1 MTIACSLGILCAAA
15 FETFFGTIRAPE
27 FPAREFSVVDYG
39 AKGDGVTTNTAA
51 FRAAVEACAKAG
63 GGTVVIP
70 RGEYLTGPIR
80 LASDVRLDFRE
91 ATVVFT
97 DRVDDYLPPV
107 EVNWEGTECLNYSP
121 LVYAIDATNVAL
133 TGSGKLVARTDA
145 WFARFRREGMSGELK
160 AKTDLIRKWGEDGV
174 PLAERDA
181 TKGPGTLRPSLLL
194 FKRCRNV
201 LIEGVGYEQSPMWC
215 YHLVYCENVVCRNF
229 RCHAHGN
236 NSDGIDPE
244 GTRNMLVEN
253 VVFDVGDD
261 CMAIKSGRD
270 YDGRRVGRA
279 TENLEVRRCTY
290 LNGHS
295 MLACG
300 SELSGG
306 IRNVWAHDNKVVNC
320 ATLCFLKS
328 NRARGGVVENVRI
341 SDIDV
346 DCCFVQLCGLSLKYQ
361 PNAYAIGKHGVRH
374 TKFRGFTMER
384 VKAKYCA
391 RGIDIAAT
399 PDNPA
404 SNFTF
409 RDIEMGRA
417 ADTNIRIE
425 NVDNLM
431 TDRVRLGEYVP
442 RATNGILC
450 LTFDGRGALEG
461 WVRALPIFEKYGAHA
476 TFFID
481 GHFDEVTVRLA
492 KELEKHGHTVGLH
505 GLNHKSALRFLESGG
520 TAEAYIREEILPQI
534 AEAKAS
540 GFDLRYWAYPENHRT
555 EEVDARIPYWYFRRN
570 RSSGSLD
577 QATISVHSLSDR
589 GSWARTLFS
598 AALCPA
604 TDYEAVRARIRRI
617 AERNE
622 FLSTFSHAVSVQ
634 PDGISCDVNELE
646 RILEL
651 SQNSGV
657 RILGL
662 SELDE

>member
-1 MTIACSLGILCAAA
+1 MAMAGGIVLIGATI
-15 FETFFGTIRAPE
+15 FETFFGTILAPE

-70 RGEYLTGPIR
+70 KGEYLAGPIR

-97 DRVDDYLPPV
+97 DRMDDYLPPV

-145 WFARFRREGMSGELK
+145 WFARLRREERSGELK
-160 AKTDLIRKWGEDGV
+160 VKTDLVRKWGEDGV

-181 TKGPGTLRPSLLL
+181 TRGPGTLRPPLLL

-201 LIEGVGYEQSPMWC
+201 LIEGIGYEQSPMWC
-215 YHLVYCENVVCRNF
+215 YHLVHCENVVCRNF
-229 RCHAHGN
+229 RCHARGN

-261 CMAIKSGRD
+261 CMAVKSGRD

-320 ATLCFLKS
+320 AALCFLKS
-328 NRARGGVVENVRI
+328 NRARGGIVENVRI
-341 SDIDV
+341 SDVDV
-346 DCCFVQLCGLSLKYQ
+346 DCCFVQLCGLSLKYS
-361 PNAYAIGKHGVRH
+361 PNPYAIAKHGVNH
-374 TKFRGFTMER
+374 TVFRNFTLEN

-391 RGIDIAAT
+391 HGINIEAT
-399 PDNPA
+399 ADNRA
-404 SNFTF
+404 SGFTF
-409 RDIEMGRA
+409 RNISVGRA
-417 ADTNIRIE
+417 DDTNLRFE
-425 NVDNLM
+425 NVDDL
-431 TDRVRLGEYVP
+431 TVDGVKLGTYRPV
-442 RATNGILC
+442 ATRGVLA
-450 LTFDGRGALEG
+450 LTFDDREPMEG
-461 WVRALPIFEKYGAHA
+461 WVRALPLFEKYGAHA
-476 TFFID
+476 TFFIP
-481 GHFDEVTVRLA
+481 GHFDAKTVALA
-492 KELEKHGHTVGLH
+492 KTLEAAGHTIGLH
-505 GLNHKSALRFLESGG
+505 GLNHRRAAHFLAEGG
-520 TAEAYIREEILPQI
+520 TSEAYIREEIEPQLS
-534 AEAKAS
+534 EARAA
-540 GFDLRYWAYPENHRT
+540 GFNPKFWAYPGNDC
-555 EEVDARIPYWYFRRN
+555 DADTDYRIAYWFFRRN
-570 RSSGSLD
+570 RAGGTMAE
-577 QATISVHSLSDR
+577 ATIPVDLLPHR
-589 GSWARTLFS
+589 GSWRRTLHAMPLYPS
-598 AALCPA
+598 
-604 TDYEAVRARIRRI
+604 TDYDALLKHLEKVAD
-617 AERNE
+617 ENLC
-622 FLSTFSHAVSVQ
+622 LSTFSHHIAEN
-634 PDGISCDVNELE
+634 PDRMSCSPHDLE
-646 RILEL
+646 RLLKRCREL
-651 SQNSGV
+651 GIRV
-657 RILGL
+657 LGFSAL
-662 SELDE
+662 GD